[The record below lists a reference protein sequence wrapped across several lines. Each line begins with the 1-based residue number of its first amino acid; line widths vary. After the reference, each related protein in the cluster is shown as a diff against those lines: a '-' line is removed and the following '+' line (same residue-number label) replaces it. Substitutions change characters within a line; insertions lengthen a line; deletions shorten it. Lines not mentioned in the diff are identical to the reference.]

1 MESNDSTVQIIPY
14 YAQPHV
20 HTVIRDHTWYDETVY
35 TSEDIATRFST
46 VVVAGAD
53 RGIDNKFI
61 RLTDLATK
69 RAIFGLGDYDK
80 YGQPSIQADQ
90 LFNGSTAVW
99 FCRVLPE
106 NATYANMVL
115 VAYYRAKDQVD
126 ENGDATGLKEMQV
139 KFDIKYLTTANSTE
153 GAKNDSVIDK
163 FAQEL
168 TEATE
173 NATTKYLAVPLMY
186 IRATGRGRY
195 GNGISIAITRDWQA
209 ENDYSLK
216 MFDVNVIDNTSATN
230 KTLVT
235 NIIAGSLFQVQRNGV
250 SMFLED
256 VVDQY
261 NEGVIP
267 VTVIPY
273 EDSFFTLYN
282 FYKDNIVAP
291 NATYLSTAASVT
303 EEQAEDL
310 KFAQNIIESSF
321 DPLFGYKLKTT
332 LDEKIPY
339 YKNYTVKPEGVFQDP
354 SLPAATD
361 ADIPDNVSGW
371 STAAIDSTV
380 LVASSASKEGK
391 RWLYT
396 VIGIDSESG
405 DITYNEGVEVAL
417 DAEQYNGVDI
427 AANAGN
433 TMLGGH
439 DGDFQEIDVDGS
451 TRKPSAAEMK
461 LLLSKEY
468 VKAFRGELD
477 RKILSPAKMDL
488 DFIFDANYNMT
499 SDEDI
504 ELDQNSTPLYSNSTV
519 LTDTDAQQ
527 LSVLGT
533 TTSFL
538 QYTDINVKQ
547 AIYDL
552 NEFRNKRGMTLQ
564 TERGA
569 GCSVYFDCNL
579 IGLKTMNVDYE
590 LEKTLAMFENL
601 DGRACSID
609 LGYYEIYNPRTMKKI
624 KVTATYFIASNLIPH
639 LITYGINKPFV
650 YDYARLTA
658 IQKTNAMG
666 ATGNMI
672 KGSFK
677 PELDLID
684 WDIKEKLYKSRIN
697 WYVTED
703 EGRLVR
709 RACQN
714 TRQLDASALLEE
726 NNVRVLN
733 ALTKN
738 LDRDCSSFLYNWNE
752 PTVRQGFTKAEMEK
766 YRNWKGTYVQDL
778 NIYFDANQWEQ
789 ERMIMHC
796 YCSVKFRD
804 IIKRIILEINV
815 QRPTYGN
822 GTTVQYS

>member
-1 MESNDSTVQIIPY
+1 
-14 YAQPHV
+14 
-20 HTVIRDHTWYDETVY
+20 
-35 TSEDIATRFST
+35 
-46 VVVAGAD
+46 
-53 RGIDNKFI
+53 
-61 RLTDLATK
+61 
-69 RAIFGLGDYDK
+69 
-80 YGQPSIQADQ
+80 
-90 LFNGSTAVW
+90 
-99 FCRVLPE
+99 
-106 NATYANMVL
+106 
-115 VAYYRAKDQVD
+115 
-126 ENGDATGLKEMQV
+126 
-139 KFDIKYLTTANSTE
+139 
-153 GAKNDSVIDK
+153 
-163 FAQEL
+163 
-168 TEATE
+168 
-173 NATTKYLAVPLMY
+173 
-186 IRATGRGRY
+186 
-195 GNGISIAITRDWQA
+195 
-209 ENDYSLK
+209 
-216 MFDVNVIDNTSATN
+216 
-230 KTLVT
+230 
-235 NIIAGSLFQVQRNGV
+235 
-250 SMFLED
+250 
-256 VVDQY
+256 
-261 NEGVIP
+261 
-267 VTVIPY
+267 
-273 EDSFFTLYN
+273 
-282 FYKDNIVAP
+282 
-291 NATYLSTAASVT
+291 
-303 EEQAEDL
+303 
-310 KFAQNIIESSF
+310 
-321 DPLFGYKLKTT
+321 
-332 LDEKIPY
+332 
-339 YKNYTVKPEGVFQDP
+339 
-354 SLPAATD
+354 
-361 ADIPDNVSGW
+361 
-371 STAAIDSTV
+371 
-380 LVASSASKEGK
+380 
-391 RWLYT
+391 
-396 VIGIDSESG
+396 
-405 DITYNEGVEVAL
+405 
-417 DAEQYNGVDI
+417 
-427 AANAGN
+427 
-433 TMLGGH
+433 
-439 DGDFQEIDVDGS
+439 
-451 TRKPSAAEMK
+451 
-461 LLLSKEY
+461 
-468 VKAFRGELD
+468 
-477 RKILSPAKMDL
+477 
-488 DFIFDANYNMT
+488 
-499 SDEDI
+499 
-504 ELDQNSTPLYSNSTV
+504 
-519 LTDTDAQQ
+519 
-527 LSVLGT
+527 
-533 TTSFL
+533 
-538 QYTDINVKQ
+538 
-547 AIYDL
+547 
-552 NEFRNKRGMTLQ
+552 MTLQ